1 MSIQDDV
8 QGELLEVQAPAP
20 LDTPDVT
27 PIQKLTAAG
36 LVLLGSIMAM
46 VNAFGWSTIDATEAG
61 AVTGVYVAFTGVLV
75 VADAVIRHG
84 RSRALINPP
93 RPLEDASGKLSA

>member
-1 MSIQDDV
+1 MSTQDDL
-8 QGELLEVQAPAP
+8 QGELLEVQGSAP

-27 PIQKLTAAG
+27 PIQKLAAAG
-36 LVLLGSIMAM
+36 FVLLGSVLGL
-46 VNAFGWSTIDATEAG
+46 VNAFGWSTIDATEAA
-61 AVTGVYVAFTGVLV
+61 AVTGVYVSFTGVLV